1 MAGKRD
7 YYEVLEVARD
17 ADDDTIKRAYRRLA
31 MQYHPDRNHGDKEA
45 ADKFRECAEAFEV
58 LRDPEKR
65 ARYDRYGHAGLE
77 GLNLPHFEDADSVM
91 DLFGDL
97 LGGLFGGGGGPG
109 RRNGTAGGRDL
120 QVAVE
125 LDLTEAARGV
135 AKTIH
140 LRREEACGECSG
152 SGAKPG
158 TKPSPCRRCNGRGAV
173 LMGQGFFRIQQT
185 CPGCGGRGSVIT
197 DPCLKCHGAGQ
208 VEVVQDVPVTIPA
221 GVDNGMTIRQDGYG
235 DPGRRGGPPGDL
247 FVVIKV
253 RKHPLFVRDGL
264 NLHCE
269 VPITFSQA
277 ALGGVIEAPTL
288 EGTVVHHTL
297 KRGVQNG
304 DEAHLSGLGMPNL
317 MRDGRN
323 DGRRGDLV
331 LHLKVVTPR
340 KLTKRQEELFRELGE
355 IDGLNVP
362 PERKTFLDRIKA
374 FFSASEAPAEGKSG
388 QA

>member
-58 LRDPEKR
+58 LRDPDKR

-97 LGGLFGGGGGPG
+97 LGGLFGGGPG
-109 RRNGTAGGRDL
+109 RRNGPAGGRDL
-120 QVAVE
+120 QVGVE
-125 LDLTEAARGV
+125 LDLIEAARGV
-135 AKTIH
+135 VKTIH
-140 LRREEACGECSG
+140 LRRDEACNDCGG
-152 SGAKPG
+152 SGARPG
-158 TKPSPCRRCNGRGAV
+158 SRPATCRRCGGRGAV
-173 LMGQGFFRIQQT
+173 VMGQGFFRIQQT
-185 CPGCGGRGSVIT
+185 CPGCGGRGAVIT
-197 DPCLKCHGAGQ
+197 DPCHRCRGAGR
-208 VEVVQDVPVTIPA
+208 VEVEQEVPLQIPA
-221 GVDNGMTIRQDGYG
+221 GVDNGMSIRQDGYG
-235 DPGRRGGPPGDL
+235 DFGRRGGPPGDL

-264 NLHCE
+264 DLHCE

-277 ALGGVIEAPTL
+277 ALGGAIEAPTL
-288 EGTVVHHTL
+288 EGKVVPCTL
-297 KRGVQNG
+297 KRGVQTG
-304 DEAHLSGLGMPNL
+304 DEVRIPSLGMPNL
-317 MRDGRN
+317 TRDGRN
-323 DGRRGDLV
+323 DGRKGDLV

-340 KLTKRQEELFRELGE
+340 ALTKRQEELLRELGE
-355 IDGLNVP
+355 IDGVNVP
-362 PERKTFLDRIKA
+362 AERKSFLDRVKA
-374 FFSASEAPAEGKSG
+374 FFTPQTPAEGQPGKS
-388 QA
+388 

>member
-17 ADDDTIKRAYRRLA
+17 ADDETIKRSYRRLA

-45 ADKFRECAEAFEV
+45 AEKFRECAEAFEV

-77 GLNLPHFEDADSVM
+77 GVNLPHFEDADSVM

-97 LGGLFGGGGGPG
+97 LGGLFGGAGG
-109 RRNGTAGGRDL
+109 RRAGAAGGRDL

-125 LDLTEAARGV
+125 LDLTEAARGTT
-135 AKTIH
+135 KTIH
-140 LRREEACGECSG
+140 LRREETCQDCSG

-158 TKPSPCRRCNGRGAV
+158 TRPVTCRTCGGRGAV

-185 CPGCGGRGSVIT
+185 CPGCGGRGAVIT
-197 DPCLKCHGAGQ
+197 DPCLKCRGAGR
-208 VEVVQDVPVTIPA
+208 VEVDQQKPVAVPA
-221 GVDNGMTIRQDGYG
+221 GVDNGTTIRVDGYG
-235 DPGRRGGPPGDL
+235 DSGRRGGPPGDL
-247 FVVIKV
+247 YVVVRV

-264 NLHCE
+264 DLHCE

-277 ALGGVIEAPTL
+277 ALGGAIEAPTL
-288 EGTVVHHTL
+288 DGKVVQHAL
-297 KRGVQNG
+297 KRGTQTG
-304 DEAHLSGLGMPNL
+304 DEARLLGLGMPNL
-317 MRDGRN
+317 TRDGRN
-323 DGRRGDLV
+323 DGRKGDLV

-340 KLTKRQEELFRELGE
+340 RLTKRQEELLRELGE
-355 IDGLNVP
+355 IDGVNVP
-362 PERKTFLDRIKA
+362 PERKSFLDRVKA
-374 FFSASEAPAEGKSG
+374 FFTPEAPAEERQGK
-388 QA
+388 